1 MIEEILQQLPD
12 KWDSKTTTSKKWK
25 TDLYHF
31 CIDNNIKSALEIG
44 TSLGHTTYF
53 IAHFIDKVTSVEV
66 DQHRV
71 NQASRLS
78 EKHNN
83 INFVC
88 QSAYGTEWGFGYH
101 DMTIIDCIHEYKYV
115 KMDIENAIK
124 LGTKYIAFDDYGL
137 FPEIKQAIDEYVERG
152 ELEILSRIGYEK
164 GTHFHMSKST
174 NTTSDKILAD
184 SEGVICKVL
193 NTY

>member
-1 MIEEILQQLPD
+1 MIEEILKELPD

-25 TDLYHF
+25 TDLYQF
-31 CIDNNIKSALEIG
+31 CVDNNVKSVLEIG

-53 IAHFIDKVTSVEV
+53 VAYFVDKVTTMEV
-66 DQHRV
+66 DYSRV
-71 NQASRLS
+71 KKAMELCQ
-78 EKHNN
+78 KHDN
-83 INFVC
+83 IDFVC
-88 QSAYGTEWGFGYH
+88 QSAYDYEWPDVYH

-137 FPEIKQAIDEYVERG
+137 FPEIKQAIDEYVEEG
-152 ELEILSRIGYEK
+152 KLEILSRIGYEK

-174 NTTSDKILAD
+174 NTTPDKILID
-184 SEGVICKVL
+184 SEGVICAVR
-193 NTY
+193 